1 MKSLLRSK
9 VKTEDIEIAM
19 DILDE
24 DNSGD
29 ITLKEFK
36 SILKDYFK
44 ENPYQVRK
52 KREKQQ
58 QKVEFQIEEDVNVKV
73 EWKFFVDSFYE
84 FYYQVPYTE
93 DVQIQDILFDQEI
106 NQLGELMLQNLV
118 LPAMQTG
125 AMAQL

>member
-1 MKSLLRSK
+1 
-9 VKTEDIEIAM
+9 M

-93 DVQIQDILFDQEI
+93 DVRIQDILFDQEI
-106 NQLGELMLQNLV
+106 NKLGELMLQNLV

-125 AMAQL
+125 SMAQL